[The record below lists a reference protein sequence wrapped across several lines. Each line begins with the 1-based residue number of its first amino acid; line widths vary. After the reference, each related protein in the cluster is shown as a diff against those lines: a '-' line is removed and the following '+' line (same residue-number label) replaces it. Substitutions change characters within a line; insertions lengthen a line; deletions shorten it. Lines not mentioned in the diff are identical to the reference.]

1 MVQRDMRSLHQEHE
15 RAVAL
20 CRLGHHRMTIECPAG
35 LLSRVDGL
43 VVSGGCIEQPREHWR
58 RVVGDSQV
66 LWRTPMA
73 ASNETP
79 PCLEAALP
87 DPCRL

>member
-1 MVQRDMRSLHQEHE
+1 MQSLHQGHE

-20 CRLGHHRMTIECPAG
+20 SRLGHHRMTIECPAG
-35 LLSRVDGL
+35 LLPRVDGL
-43 VVSGGCIEQPREHWR
+43 VVSEGCIKQPREPGR

-73 ASNETP
+73 EFNETP

-87 DPCRL
+87 DPCSL